1 MRKFK
6 GKERSR
12 GDITA
17 RADDAFGS
25 SNYSEYMVDVKKEG
39 KYKMQRLLMI
49 GLYVLVSVAI
59 LIAMLAL
66 TFPWIG
72 LLIPLAIWLLWFFTW
87 HYVSRAYYYT
97 VDSSYFTIVNVYGG
111 KYEKDFVKVRISEAE
126 LIAPLN
132 EEYTPHAHA
141 HADATRY
148 EAVSSFSAS
157 DIYFMTFTDKDG
169 KPAIVFFEATESL
182 LKAMKYYNSKALVMT
197 KTLR

>member
-6 GKERSR
+6 GKESSR

-25 SNYSEYMVDVKKEG
+25 ANYSEYMVDVKKQS
-39 KYKMQRLLMI
+39 KYKKQRMLMVLLYLAV
-49 GLYVLVSVAI
+49 GLG
-59 LIAMLAL
+59 LA
-66 TFPWIG
+66 
-72 LLIPLAIWLLWFFTW
+72 IPLLLVFPFAGAIVPLLVWILWFFTW
-87 HYVSRAYYYT
+87 PYVSPAYYYT
-97 VDSSYFTIVNVYGG
+97 VDGSFFTVLTVYGG

-126 LIAPLN
+126 MIAPLN

-169 KPAIVFFEATESL
+169 KPAVLFFEATESM

-197 KTLR
+197 KTLH

>member
-6 GKERSR
+6 GKESSR

-25 SNYSEYMVDVKKEG
+25 ANYAEYMVDVKKQA
-39 KYKMQRLLMI
+39 KYKKQRMLMVLLY
-49 GLYVLVSVAI
+49 LLVGVGAAVPLLLVFPFAGAI
-59 LIAMLAL
+59 VPLLV
-66 TFPWIG
+66 WI
-72 LLIPLAIWLLWFFTW
+72 LWFFTW
-87 HYVSRAYYYT
+87 PYVSPAYYYT
-97 VDSSYFTIVNVYGG
+97 VDGSFFTIVTVYGG

-141 HADATRY
+141 HADAVRY
-148 EAVSSFSAS
+148 EAVSSFGAS
-157 DIYFMTFTDKDG
+157 DIYFMTFTDDNG
-169 KPAIVFFEATESL
+169 KPGVVFFEATESM

>member
-6 GKERSR
+6 GKESSR

-25 SNYSEYMVDVKKEG
+25 ANYAEFLVDVKKEG
-39 KYKMQRLLMI
+39 KYKMQRRMMI
-49 GLYVLVSVAI
+49 GLYILVAVAI
-59 LIAMLAL
+59 LIVMLVL

-72 LLIPLAIWLLWFFTW
+72 LLIPFAVLFVKFLTW

-97 VDSSYFTIVNVYGG
+97 VDGSFFTVLKVYGG
-111 KYEKDFVKVRISEAE
+111 KYEKDFVKVKVSDAE

-132 EEYTPHAHA
+132 DEYKHLAHA
-141 HADATRY
+141 NADANRY
-148 EAVSSFSAS
+148 EAVSSFGAS
-157 DIYFMTFTDKDG
+157 DIYFMTFTDTDG
-169 KPAIVFFEATESL
+169 KPAVVFFEATEQM